1 MSKIVERIV
10 ATDGARGFFDRAR
23 EHVRKLD
30 RREIPAPEVVVTFK
44 DAGEMPACA
53 PDQIVPPLMGLSLR

>member
-44 DAGEMPACA
+44 MRAKCRHVRPIKLCR
-53 PDQIVPPLMGLSLR
+53 P